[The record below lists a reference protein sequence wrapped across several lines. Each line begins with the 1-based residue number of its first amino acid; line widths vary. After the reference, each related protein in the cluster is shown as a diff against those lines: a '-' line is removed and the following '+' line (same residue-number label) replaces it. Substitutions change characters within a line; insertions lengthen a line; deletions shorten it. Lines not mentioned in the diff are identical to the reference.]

1 MQLSRDEKPRRLGRR
16 LAAGLG
22 LALLAIVGLALL
34 RVGPPPE
41 IEIDPE
47 LPGIGPRTPI
57 AVRLSEPRR
66 GLGGVRAE
74 LVQGELRVPLGEQQ
88 HTPRPFWAFWGP
100 RTASSEMRLEVG
112 RATAPGLREGEATV
126 RVSAE
131 RAPTWLRR
139 PAATTRELTLPV
151 RLLPPSLAVRSS
163 QVYVAQGGC
172 EAVVY
177 RVGEGAAR
185 DGVRAGDWF
194 FPGYPLPG
202 GGAGERFA
210 LFAVPYDLG
219 DAGAVRLE
227 VADALGNQAQAGIV
241 ERFFPRSPTQ
251 ERIALGDDFLAR
263 VVPAILARS
272 PEIADQGDLL
282 KSFLV
287 INGDLRRRNAETL
300 RQLAAASRAAFLWDE
315 PFLPLPNAQVMS
327 SFADRRTYVHQGREV
342 DQQYHLG
349 FDLATTRRDAVPAAN
364 DGVVAFA
371 DYLGIYGNA
380 VVLDHGYGLMSLYA
394 HLSEI
399 EVRAGQEVR
408 RGQRLGRTGETGL
421 AGGDHLH
428 FTLLLH
434 GLPVTPLEW
443 WDGHWLRDRIA
454 RKLGGALPFTG

>member
-16 LAAGLG
+16 LMVTLG
-22 LALLAIVGLALL
+22 LALLAIVALAVA

-41 IEIDPE
+41 IEIAPE

-66 GLGGVRAE
+66 GLGRVRAE
-74 LVQGELRVPLGEQQ
+74 LVQGELRVELGEQE
-88 HTPRPFWAFWGP
+88 HRPRPFWAFWGP
-100 RTASSEMRLEVG
+100 RTATSEMRLEVG
-112 RATAPGLREGEATV
+112 RSTVPGLREGTATL
-126 RVSAE
+126 RVTAE
-131 RAPTWLRR
+131 RASTWLRR
-139 PAATTRELTLPV
+139 PAPATRELELPV
-151 RLLPPSLAVRSS
+151 RLVPPSLAVRSS

-177 RVGEGAAR
+177 RVGDGAAR
-185 DGVRAGDWF
+185 DGVRAGEWF
-194 FPGYPLPG
+194 FPGHPLPG
-202 GGAGERFA
+202 GAAGERFA

-227 VADALGNQAQAGIV
+227 VADALGNQAQARIV

-251 ERIALGDDFLAR
+251 DRIALGDDFLAK

-300 RQLAAASRAAFLWDE
+300 RELAAASRPAFLWDK

-327 SFADRRTYVHQGREV
+327 SFADRRTYVYRGREV

-349 FDLATTRRDAVPAAN
+349 FDLATTRQDAVPAAN

-380 VVLDHGYGLMSLYA
+380 VVVDHGYGLMSLYA

-399 EVRAGQEVR
+399 EVRSGQEVR

-428 FTLLLH
+428 FTLLLD

-443 WDGHWLRDRIA
+443 WDPHWLRDRIA
-454 RKLGGALPFTG
+454 RKLGAALPFTG

>member
-1 MQLSRDEKPRRLGRR
+1 MQLGREEKPRRLGRR
-16 LAAGLG
+16 LIAVVAVVLLG
-22 LALLAIVGLALL
+22 IVALALL
-34 RVGPPPE
+34 RVGPPPGIE
-41 IEIDPE
+41 IEPQ

-57 AVRLSEPRR
+57 LVRLSEPRR
-66 GLGGVRAE
+66 GLGRVRAE
-74 LVQGELRVPLGEQQ
+74 LVQGELRVALGEQT
-88 HTPRPFWAFWGP
+88 HTPRPFWAFWGA
-100 RTASSEMRLEVG
+100 RTAASEMQLEVG
-112 RATAPGLREGEATV
+112 RATVPGLREGVATL
-126 RVSAE
+126 RVTAD
-131 RAPTWLRR
+131 RASTWLRR
-139 PAATTRELTLPV
+139 PSPATRELELPV
-151 RLLPPSLAVRSS
+151 RLVPPTLAVRSS

-177 RVGEGAAR
+177 RVGDGAAR

-210 LFAVPYDLG
+210 LFAVPYDLA
-219 DAGAVRLE
+219 DAGTVRLE
-227 VADALGNQAQAGIV
+227 VADALGNRAEASFV
-241 ERFFPRSPTQ
+241 ERFFPRPPAR
-251 ERIALGDDFLAR
+251 ERIELDDGFLAK

-282 KSFLV
+282 KSFLA
-287 INGDLRRRNAETL
+287 INGELRRRNAGRL
-300 RQLAAASRAAFLWDE
+300 RELAAAGRAAFLWEE

-327 SFADRRTYVHQGREV
+327 AFADRRTYVYRGREV

-349 FDLATTRRDAVPAAN
+349 FDLASTRQDAVPAAN
-364 DGVVAFA
+364 NGVVALA
-371 DYLGIYGNA
+371 EYLGIYGNA
-380 VVLDHGYGLMSLYA
+380 VVVDHGYGLMSLYA

-428 FTLLLH
+428 FTLLLQ

-443 WDGHWLRDRIA
+443 WDPHWLRDRIA
-454 RKLGGALPFTG
+454 RKLGPALPFSG